1 MKVFLTGANGFVGSH
16 ILDALKAADVDV
28 TIMLRKTSDTTF
40 IADHMKAGLPKTGFA
55 VVYGSLADPDAVTRA
70 MEGADVV
77 VHCAGKTKALDEKE
91 FFAVNREGTAH
102 VVRAANA
109 HRATVRHLVHV
120 STLAVS
126 GPGMPGSPT
135 RETDPPNPVSTYG
148 RSKLAGEEVVQK
160 ESAVPWTILRPAA
173 VYGPKDRD
181 FLTVFRCVKRGLAIL
196 PGHGRQWLSLV
207 YVADVAEAVRRCLD
221 RKEAVGKVY
230 HVAAEPP
237 FTGSGLVEAMGT
249 ATGRKVHAVNVP
261 GPLVYV
267 TCVAQEWASR
277 LRRQPHTLSRQK
289 FPELQAPGWV
299 CATDRMRDDIGFTAA
314 TSLDVGLARTIVWYR
329 ETGWL

>member
-1 MKVFLTGANGFVGSH
+1 
-16 ILDALKAADVDV
+16 
-28 TIMLRKTSDTTF
+28 
-40 IADHMKAGLPKTGFA
+40 MKAGPTKAGVA
-55 VVYGSLADPDAVTRA
+55 VVYGSLSDPEALTRA
-70 MEGADVV
+70 MKGADVV

-91 FFAVNREGTAH
+91 FFAVNRDGTEH

-109 HRATVRHLVHV
+109 NQATVRHVVHV

-126 GPGMPGSPT
+126 GPGLPSKPA
-135 RETDPPNPVSTYG
+135 RETDPPRPVSVYG

-160 ESAVPWTILRPAA
+160 KSEVPWTILRPAA

-181 FLTVFRCVKRGLAIL
+181 FLTVFRLVRRGLAIL

-207 YVADVAEAVRRCLD
+207 YVADVGEAVRQCVGRT
-221 RKEAVGKVY
+221 EAAGKIY

-237 FTGSGLVEAMGT
+237 FTGSGLVETMGT
-249 ATGRKVHAVNVP
+249 ATGKRVHAVAVP

-277 LRRQPHTLSRQK
+277 LRRRPHSLSRQK
-289 FPELQAPGWV
+289 FPEIQAPGWV
-299 CATDRMRDDIGFTAA
+299 CATDRIRDDIGFVAGTP
-314 TSLDVGLARTIVWYR
+314 LDVGVARTVAWYR
-329 ETGWL
+329 EEGWL